1 MKNRDILSRLFDL
14 DRSTTNVKTEVI
26 AGLTTFLTMAYILA
40 VNPNILSV
48 TGMDKGALFTT
59 TVLAAVIPTLM
70 MGLYAKLPFALAPC
84 MGLNAFFAYTVC
96 LTMGYS
102 WQFALTAVLLEGL
115 VFIVLT
121 VTNLREKIVHALP
134 KCLRESISV
143 GIGLFIA
150 FIGLQNAGLIV
161 GSNATLVA
169 LGDIGA
175 SATILSILGLV
186 ITSVLLVKRVK
197 GALLIGIVITAVIG
211 LPMGVTK
218 FEGFAS
224 LPPSIEPLFCK
235 FEWAHI
241 FTKDMFIVVFTLLFI
256 DLFDTIGTLIG
267 VSAKANMLDKEGN
280 PIRMRQAFMCDAVGT
295 TVGAFIGTSTV
306 GTYVESAAGVSEGG
320 RSGLTATVTALCFLL
335 CLFFAPF
342 FLSLPSAATAPVL
355 LLVGVMMMS
364 GVSKIDFT
372 NYLEAIPSFLCII
385 MMPLSY
391 SISDGII
398 FGVLSYVLIHLGS
411 GNFRKVGLSTYVL
424 AALFLL
430 KFLL

>member
-1 MKNRDILSRLFDL
+1 MLKRLFGL
-14 DRSTTNVKTEVI
+14 DSSVTTVKTEVI
-26 AGLTTFLTMAYILA
+26 AGITTFLTMAYILA

-59 TVLAAVIPTLM
+59 TVLAAFIPTLM

-102 WQFALTAVLLEGL
+102 WQFALTAVLIEGL
-115 VFIVLT
+115 IFILLT

-134 KCLRESISV
+134 KSLRESISV

-161 GSNATLVA
+161 RSDATLVT
-169 LGDIGA
+169 LGDIGTPTA
-175 SATILSILGLV
+175 ILSMLGLV
-186 ITSVLLVKRVK
+186 ITSILLVKRVK
-197 GALLIGIVITAVIG
+197 GALLIGIVLTAVIG
-211 LPMGVTK
+211 VPMGVTK
-218 FEGFAS
+218 FGGFVSA
-224 LPPSIEPLFCK
+224 PPSIEPIFCK
-235 FEWAHI
+235 FEWNHI
-241 FTKDMFIVVFTLLFI
+241 LSKDMFIVVFTLLFI

-280 PIRMRQAFMCDAVGT
+280 PIRMRQAFMCDAIGT
-295 TVGAFIGTSTV
+295 TAGAFLGTSTV

-342 FLSLPSAATAPVL
+342 FLSLPSVATAPVL
-355 LLVGVMMMS
+355 VLVGVMMMS
-364 GVSKIDFT
+364 GVSKIDFS

-385 MMPLSY
+385 MMPLAY

-411 GNFRKVGLSTYVL
+411 GNYRKVGISTYIL

>member
-161 GSNATLVA
+161 GSDATLVT
-169 LGDIGA
+169 LGNIGA
-175 SATILSILGLV
+175 TATILSILGLV

-197 GALLIGIVITAVIG
+197 GALLIGIVLTAVIG
-211 LPMGVTK
+211 VPMGVTK

-364 GVSKIDFT
+364 SVSKIDFT

>member
-1 MKNRDILSRLFDL
+1 M
-14 DRSTTNVKTEVI
+14 
-26 AGLTTFLTMAYILA
+26 
-40 VNPNILSV
+40 
-48 TGMDKGALFTT
+48 
-59 TVLAAVIPTLM
+59 
-70 MGLYAKLPFALAPC
+70 
-84 MGLNAFFAYTVC
+84 
-96 LTMGYS
+96 
-102 WQFALTAVLLEGL
+102 
-115 VFIVLT
+115 
-121 VTNLREKIVHALP
+121 
-134 KCLRESISV
+134 
-143 GIGLFIA
+143 
-150 FIGLQNAGLIV
+150 
-161 GSNATLVA
+161 
-169 LGDIGA
+169 
-175 SATILSILGLV
+175 
-186 ITSVLLVKRVK
+186 
-197 GALLIGIVITAVIG
+197 
-211 LPMGVTK
+211 
-218 FEGFAS
+218 
-224 LPPSIEPLFCK
+224 PPSIEPLFCK

-241 FTKDMFIVVFTLLFI
+241 LTKDMFIVVFTLLFI

-280 PIRMRQAFMCDAVGT
+280 PIRMRQAFMCDAIGT
-295 TVGAFIGTSTV
+295 TAGAFLGTSTV

>member
-1 MKNRDILSRLFDL
+1 MLKRLFGL
-14 DRSTTNVKTEVI
+14 DSSTTTVKTEII
-26 AGLTTFLTMAYILA
+26 AGITTFLTMAYILA

-59 TVLAAVIPTLM
+59 TVLAAFIPTLM

-102 WQFALTAVLLEGL
+102 WQFALTAVLIEGL
-115 VFIVLT
+115 IFILLT

-134 KCLRESISV
+134 KSLRESISV

-161 GSNATLVA
+161 RSDATLVT
-169 LGDIGA
+169 LGDIGTPTA
-175 SATILSILGLV
+175 ILSILGLV
-186 ITSVLLVKRVK
+186 ITSILLVKRVK
-197 GALLIGIVITAVIG
+197 GALLIGIVLTALIG
-211 LPMGVTK
+211 VPMGVTK
-218 FEGFAS
+218 FGGFVSA
-224 LPPSIEPLFCK
+224 PPSIEPIFCK
-235 FEWAHI
+235 FEWANI
-241 FTKDMFIVVFTLLFI
+241 LSKDMFIVVFTLLFI

-280 PIRMRQAFMCDAVGT
+280 PIRMRQAFMCDAIGT
-295 TVGAFIGTSTV
+295 TAGAFLGTSTV

-355 LLVGVMMMS
+355 VLVGVMMMS
-364 GVSKIDFT
+364 GVSKIDFS

-385 MMPLSY
+385 MMPLAY

-411 GNFRKVGLSTYVL
+411 GNYRKVSISTYIL

>member
-1 MKNRDILSRLFDL
+1 MLKRLFGL
-14 DRSTTNVKTEVI
+14 DSSVTTVKTEVI
-26 AGLTTFLTMAYILA
+26 AGITTFLTMAYILA

-59 TVLAAVIPTLM
+59 TVLAAFIPTLM

-102 WQFALTAVLLEGL
+102 WQFALTAVLIEGL
-115 VFIVLT
+115 IFILLT

-134 KCLRESISV
+134 KSLRESISV

-161 GSNATLVA
+161 RSDATLVT
-169 LGDIGA
+169 LGDIGTPTA
-175 SATILSILGLV
+175 ILSILGLV
-186 ITSVLLVKRVK
+186 ITSILLVKRVK
-197 GALLIGIVITAVIG
+197 GALLIGIILTAIIG

-218 FEGFAS
+218 FGSFVSA
-224 LPPSIEPLFCK
+224 PPSIEPIFCK
-235 FEWAHI
+235 FEWANI
-241 FTKDMFIVVFTLLFI
+241 LSKDMFIVVFTLLFI

-280 PIRMRQAFMCDAVGT
+280 PIRMRQAFMCDAIGT
-295 TVGAFIGTSTV
+295 TAGAFLGTSTV

-355 LLVGVMMMS
+355 VLVGVMMMS
-364 GVSKIDFT
+364 GVSKIDFS

-385 MMPLSY
+385 MMPLAY

-411 GNFRKVGLSTYVL
+411 GNYRKVGISTYIL